1 MTITT
6 RRISVLGGALAILTA
21 VVLLSFR
28 GCAPAVTAGDGTGDA
43 NTGGLMRTVLIEG
56 DVVEPIAPGVMV
68 PLDLEFTNPH
78 DVDLSLT
85 NLSVTVHEVTAPNSD
100 EVHSCAVVDFAVEQ
114 APSDLRITVAAGAT
128 STLSGLG
135 LPSAVW
141 PRMGMHDRPVNQ
153 DGCKGASLTLDYSAA
168 GTPGD
173 R

>member
-1 MTITT
+1 MTIPT
-6 RRISVLGGALAILTA
+6 RTIWVSGCASAILTA

-28 GCAPAVTAGDGTGDA
+28 GCAPTDTAGDGTGDT
-43 NTGGLMRTVLIEG
+43 NIGGLVRTVLIKG
-56 DVVEPIAPGVMV
+56 DVVEPVAPGVMV
-68 PLDLEFTNPH
+68 PLDLEFTTPH
-78 DVDLSLT
+78 DVDLAPT
-85 NLSVTVHEVTAPNSD
+85 NLSVAVHEVIAPFSD
-100 EVHSCAVVDFAVEQ
+100 EVHSCAVADFAVEQ

-135 LPSAVW
+135 LSPAVW

-153 DGCKGASLTLDYSAA
+153 DGCKGASLTLEYSAA